1 MCLKINWS
9 VKTPLQRT
17 GMGVARSGVW
27 ASGSGQ
33 FVYHHSGNKHGV
45 NRPTYKKRV
54 KSPKYAFGNSRCF
67 SKYLKNVWIA
77 DRIDRNIKPLFMRKI
92 VNKNAK
98 FRQLLAFTIDIHS
111 TIHLTYAAK
120 KNIKFIAPI
129 KKMVSILITSFSIL
143 RDDDD
148 NETDFS
154 SNVWYLLESWWNH
167 FLRKSVIFL
176 DFLLG
181 EACLL
186 IFLFTGL
193 LWLSSSEP

>member
-98 FRQLLAFTIDIHS
+98 FRQLLAFTINVHS

-120 KNIKFIAPI
+120 KKIKFMFCTDKKNGVDTDNLFFNSSWRWRQRDWLFI
-129 KKMVSILITSFSIL
+129 KCLIPFRIMMKS
-143 RDDDD
+143 
-148 NETDFS
+148 
-154 SNVWYLLESWWNH
+154 LLEEISYFPW
-167 FLRKSVIFL
+167 
-176 DFLLG
+176 
-181 EACLL
+181 
-186 IFLFTGL
+186 LFTRWG
-193 LWLSSSEP
+193 